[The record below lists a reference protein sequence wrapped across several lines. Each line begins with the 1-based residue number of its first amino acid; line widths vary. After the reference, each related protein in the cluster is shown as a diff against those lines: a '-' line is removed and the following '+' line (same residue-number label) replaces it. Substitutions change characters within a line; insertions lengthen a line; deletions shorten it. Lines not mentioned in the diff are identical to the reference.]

1 MKLIYCR
8 DALCISISNEPY
20 VFPDKER
27 LRELGFQIYYEK
39 LYQFAICLSLSLRL
53 MKKDINRER
62 ILDLLVL
69 QVVNA

>member
-1 MKLIYCR
+1 MYSLI
-8 DALCISISNEPY
+8 
-20 VFPDKER
+20 
-27 LRELGFQIYYEK
+27 LRKLGFQIYYEK

>member
-20 VFPDKER
+20 V
-27 LRELGFQIYYEK
+27 LRKLGFQIYYEK
-39 LYQFAICLSLSLRL
+39 LYQYAICLSLSLCL
-53 MKKDINRER
+53 IKKDINRER
-62 ILDLLVL
+62 ISVLLVL

>member
-27 LRELGFQIYYEK
+27 HGQI
-39 LYQFAICLSLSLRL
+39 ISIRNLSIIISAF

>member
-1 MKLIYCR
+1 MLYVYLSAMSLMYSLIKTPKIGISNI
-8 DALCISISNEPY
+8 LWKIISIRN
-20 VFPDKER
+20 
-27 LRELGFQIYYEK
+27 
-39 LYQFAICLSLSLRL
+39 LSIIISAF